1 MGEGMGE
8 SAIENPIAGTPT
20 CCARAMSG
28 RLIAAPPTSVMN
40 PRRSVWSSASQ
51 RRIAGYRIGNG
62 QSGGIG
68 ANLQPRDHWRA
79 TPMSASGKSRP
90 RATRSVCE
98 FGWCVFP
105 RLSAGLPR
113 AKSWA

>member
-20 CCARAMSG
+20 CFARAMSG

-68 ANLQPRDHWRA
+68 ANLQPRDH
-79 TPMSASGKSRP
+79 
-90 RATRSVCE
+90 
-98 FGWCVFP
+98 
-105 RLSAGLPR
+105 
-113 AKSWA
+113 

>member
-8 SAIENPIAGTPT
+8 SATENPIAGTPT

-68 ANLQPRDHWRA
+68 ANLQPRDH
-79 TPMSASGKSRP
+79 
-90 RATRSVCE
+90 
-98 FGWCVFP
+98 
-105 RLSAGLPR
+105 
-113 AKSWA
+113 